1 MKKMLIIYNI
11 SLVVFRAS
19 VVIDS
24 FELSKPYNHG
34 NQ

>member
-1 MKKMLIIYNI
+1 MLIIYNI
-11 SLVVFRAS
+11 SLMVFIVS

-24 FELSKPYNHG
+24 FELSKPYSHG